1 MQKAL
6 LENKPLEE
14 VMQDTLSEDMTRV
27 DGVGEEESPPATTTS
42 TSLLSSTV
50 PTQEEL
56 VQEFE
61 MLGTENM
68 SPAEIDDRLN
78 DMINRKADFTTD
90 EYIKL
95 ITYLNSKQGINP
107 ASSNTSLL
115 EPTKELT
122 DSEIIANALKGSG
135 TGRNPAEV
143 IRDMNTRNSIRNTNL
158 GLKILERETSTAR
171 QAVATSGL
179 LRNKD
184 FVEFLES
191 EGTTKEEFNTTTK
204 DYVLNIFNKYLK
216 QLQSK

>member
-1 MQKAL
+1 M
-6 LENKPLEE
+6 
-14 VMQDTLSEDMTRV
+14 
-27 DGVGEEESPPATTTS
+27 
-42 TSLLSSTV
+42 SSTV

-68 SPAEIDDRLN
+68 SPAEIDGRLN